1 MFRSA
6 HHSSPDTADTIR
18 DFVSG
23 VDTIDLRQ
31 IDANVTMAGN
41 QAFSFIGSDPFSHTA
56 GELTFRNDS
65 LLGDINGNGQA
76 DLQIYFIGVSTLTD
90 SDFLL

>member
-1 MFRSA
+1 
-6 HHSSPDTADTIR
+6 
-18 DFVSG
+18 
-23 VDTIDLRQ
+23 L
-31 IDANVTMAGN
+31 AGN

-65 LLGDINGNGQA
+65 LLGDTNGDGQA
-76 DLQIYFIGVSTLTD
+76 DLQIDFVGVSMLTD